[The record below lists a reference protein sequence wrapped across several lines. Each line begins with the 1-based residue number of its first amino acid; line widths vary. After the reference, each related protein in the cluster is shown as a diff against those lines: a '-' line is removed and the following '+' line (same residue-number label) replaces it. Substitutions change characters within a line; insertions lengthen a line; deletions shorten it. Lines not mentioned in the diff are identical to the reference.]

1 MSNKHL
7 PLLLL
12 VIAGLVAAP
21 LALGFAGGLHP
32 AFDSFAHFRTHLAVL
47 TALLALPL
55 LFTARRRGGAALV
68 LLAAAAFATTFG
80 AFNQP
85 GGQDAQAAGGRYRL
99 IQINLRFDNRTPE
112 RLLDMIARENP
123 DIIAY
128 QEGGAHWA
136 PWLDRLA
143 AAYPHRLHCPRASG
157 VMAVGLL
164 SRHPFRWDNGS
175 RQESGAD
182 HAAPTAPGCAGDGLM
197 AIAPVNLGG
206 VVVRV
211 ASLHLEWPWP
221 FAQQRNLRQIRPEL
235 EKLRGPRIIAGDFN
249 ATPWSHTV
257 RQVEVAASARA
268 MGSARVT
275 WFTWRLPAALR
286 PYLGLPIDQ
295 ILVSRDI
302 IAPRLVTLDH
312 VGSDHLPVR
321 LDFSTPPAS
330 SQTAAL

>member
-1 MSNKHL
+1 MFNNRLSL
-7 PLLLL
+7 FLLI
-12 VIAGLVAAP
+12 IAGLVAAP

-32 AFDSFAHFRTHLAVL
+32 AFDSFAHFRAHLAVL

-68 LLAAAAFATTFG
+68 LLAAAAFATTFW
-80 AFNQP
+80 AFSHP
-85 GGQDAQAAGGRYRL
+85 GGQDAQAAPGFRYRL
-99 IQINLRFDNRTPE
+99 VQINLRFDNRTPE
-112 RLLDMIARENP
+112 RVLDMIAREKP
-123 DIIAY
+123 DVIAY

-143 AAYPHRLHCPRASG
+143 AAYPHRLHCPKG
-157 VMAVGLL
+157 VGLL
-164 SRHPFRWDNGS
+164 SRHSFWRESAPLQENGANQTIS
-175 RQESGAD
+175 KVA
-182 HAAPTAPGCAGDGLM
+182 GCTGDGLM

-221 FAQQRNLRQIRPEL
+221 FAQQRNLRQIGPEL
-235 EKLRGPRIIAGDFN
+235 EKLRGPRIVAGDFN
-249 ATPWSHTV
+249 ATPWSQTV
-257 RQVEVAASARA
+257 RQVETAAGARA
-268 MGSARVT
+268 VDGAGAT
-275 WFTWRLPAALR
+275 WFIGTLPAAWR

-302 IAPRLVTLDH
+302 VAPRLSTLEH

-321 LDFSTPPAS
+321 LDFSTLPAG
-330 SQTAAL
+330 SQAAAF